1 MTRKKHF
8 KYAHLIWG
16 DELKFS
22 TRLVELLC
30 DPANELRGED
40 TLFVTPYSQVYDA
53 LKDKGNIEL
62 VEYENK
68 RDGRIVNYCGER
80 ADWIFIHNICS
91 PLEGLKI
98 KKKYLGR
105 IIWRTWGSDGKLYG
119 DSGNAVKRIIKRAV
133 GAMWRR
139 RVRSFYDIGIAD
151 TVDRLNMV
159 ERYGEVRTMHVAYAG
174 RGNFD
179 SLIDARNI
187 KKDGDCLNVMI
198 GHSGFSNDNHIG
210 VMTSLE
216 RFSDRNMRIYMVLS
230 YGEEDY
236 IKKVREY
243 VDEKWSGKVV
253 IIDKFMPYGEFASL
267 LGQMDVAIFD
277 GRASYAL
284 GNIGM
289 LLFLEKKIFLNPDG
303 VIRRA
308 FDLED
313 VPYALTDS
321 IEKMTFDEFSAPIEY
336 KNANNNLA
344 VKSYEEN
351 IADWKAI
358 LAELDLAEK

>member
-139 RVRSFYDIGIAD
+139 RVRSFYAIGIA
-151 TVDRLNMV
+151 N
-159 ERYGEVRTMHVAYAG
+159 TMEDL
-174 RGNFD
+174 FT
-179 SLIDARNI
+179 LI
-187 KKDGDCLNVMI
+187 
-198 GHSGFSNDNHIG
+198 
-210 VMTSLE
+210 
-216 RFSDRNMRIYMVLS
+216 
-230 YGEEDY
+230 
-236 IKKVREY
+236 
-243 VDEKWSGKVV
+243 
-253 IIDKFMPYGEFASL
+253 
-267 LGQMDVAIFD
+267 
-277 GRASYAL
+277 
-284 GNIGM
+284 
-289 LLFLEKKIFLNPDG
+289 
-303 VIRRA
+303 
-308 FDLED
+308 
-313 VPYALTDS
+313 
-321 IEKMTFDEFSAPIEY
+321 
-336 KNANNNLA
+336 NA
-344 VKSYEEN
+344 
-351 IADWKAI
+351 
-358 LAELDLAEK
+358 